1 LFLLIFICFN
11 YFVFVQHGLVQLGPQ
26 GALSDLAQHGFVQLE
41 PHGALHGAT

>member
-1 LFLLIFICFN
+1 MLTFICFH
-11 YFVFVQHGLVQLGPQ
+11 YFVFAQHGFVQLEPH